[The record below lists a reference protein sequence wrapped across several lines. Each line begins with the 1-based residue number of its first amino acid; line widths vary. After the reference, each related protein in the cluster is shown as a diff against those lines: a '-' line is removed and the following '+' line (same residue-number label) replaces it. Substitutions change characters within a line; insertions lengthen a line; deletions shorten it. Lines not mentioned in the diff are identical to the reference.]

1 METFLERQGFYD
13 YINHFIAGAVLV
25 IGIEIMLIPF
35 DYSLISTIY
44 TKLYQ
49 QYILINSNGTVSSEN
64 VDMLLWN
71 ISIILLCFLL
81 FKKIY

>member
-49 QYILINSNGTVSSEN
+49 QYILITQTSHI
-64 VDMLLWN
+64 D
-71 ISIILLCFLL
+71 FA
-81 FKKIY
+81 YAP